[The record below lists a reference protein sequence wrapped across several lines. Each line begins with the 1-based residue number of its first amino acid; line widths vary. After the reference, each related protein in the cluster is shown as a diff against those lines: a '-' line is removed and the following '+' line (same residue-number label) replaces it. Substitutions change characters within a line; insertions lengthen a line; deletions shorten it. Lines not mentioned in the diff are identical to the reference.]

1 LAGIVNLLAKYMAHR
16 LRAWTLGI
24 VWLAVLSSPARAAWT
39 LVSADSPVTVVRAAN
54 VFALGAGESLRAD
67 DLIQSPRQ
75 GIVQIQDDDGTLV
88 ALGAESRVMLQADA
102 HVALLRGWMKIA
114 HACGAASC
122 AQRVVETEH
131 GAIRLGTSAGTSAA
145 AIVATPDDTNDIAL
159 FSESGTQT
167 LAVKPALT
175 INAGSFAEISG
186 NAPAHLL
193 PRPSGPFL
201 ATMPAAFRDALQP
214 LALAPTPSRAA
225 PNPLRAAAYDDIAP
239 WLTSTLPA
247 RKRFAA
253 RFHTRLADR
262 AFRGSIESHLNAL
275 PDWRGFLYPPVYP
288 PVYPPAR
295 SASRKVSY
303 PR

>member
-1 LAGIVNLLAKYMAHR
+1 LAGIVNLLAKHMAHR

-54 VFALGAGESLRAD
+54 VFALGAGEPLRAD

-88 ALGAESRVMLQADA
+88 ALGAQSRVMLQADT

-131 GAIRLGTSAGTSAA
+131 GAIRLSTNTSTA
-145 AIVATPDDTNDIAL
+145 AIVATPDDTSDIAL

-167 LAVKPALT
+167 LAVKPPLT

-193 PRPSGPFL
+193 PRPSSSFL
-201 ATMPAAFRDALQP
+201 AAMPAAFRDALQP
-214 LALAPTPSRAA
+214 LAVAATPSRAA
-225 PNPLRAAAYDDIAP
+225 PKPLRAATYDDIAP

-253 RFHTRLADR
+253 RFHTRLADS

-288 PVYPPAR
+288 PAR
-295 SASRKVSY
+295 AANRKVSY